1 MAALTLRQAAE
12 AVGISRSTL
21 LRQVKAGQI
30 SATRE
35 ANSGRGTFRIDAS
48 ELSRV
53 YPPDVIEQQF
63 AKQNGAISDRV
74 DGVDLVEI
82 RLSNVRLEEQNSA
95 LRELLEA
102 EKRRSDEWK
111 TMAAQWQEQA
121 QQAQRLIAPIVTPVP
136 AATPAP
142 APIEP
147 APVRSRWRWWRRA
160 S

>member
-1 MAALTLRQAAE
+1 MAALTLRQAAA

-35 ANSGRGTFRIDAS
+35 ATSGRGTFRIDAS

-53 YPPDVIEQQF
+53 YPPDLIKQQS
-63 AKQNGAISDRV
+63 AKQDGAASDRV
-74 DGVDLVEI
+74 DGIDLVEI
-82 RLSNVRLEEQNSA
+82 RLSNVRLEEQNTS
-95 LRELLEA
+95 LREMLEA

-111 TMAAQWQEQA
+111 TTAAQWQEQA
-121 QQAQRLIAPIVTPVP
+121 QQAQRLLIAAPII
-136 AATPAP
+136 TPAP
-142 APIEP
+142 TAPP
-147 APVRSRWRWWRRA
+147 PSSWWKWWGDRRV